1 LYHGWWVL
9 AVRSHSAVAPV
20 ASLPH
25 LCYKVLVI
33 LATRSFPY
41 VHFWR
46 RAARVYFYSMYNHVM
61 DPAQLARGKAMV
73 YGGIAS
79 GHLRPIIDSVF
90 PFDCYL
96 DAYRHMLSNTQRG
109 KIVVKVR

>member
-1 LYHGWWVL
+1 
-9 AVRSHSAVAPV
+9 
-20 ASLPH
+20 
-25 LCYKVLVI
+25 
-33 LATRSFPY
+33 
-41 VHFWR
+41 
-46 RAARVYFYSMYNHVM
+46 MYNHVM